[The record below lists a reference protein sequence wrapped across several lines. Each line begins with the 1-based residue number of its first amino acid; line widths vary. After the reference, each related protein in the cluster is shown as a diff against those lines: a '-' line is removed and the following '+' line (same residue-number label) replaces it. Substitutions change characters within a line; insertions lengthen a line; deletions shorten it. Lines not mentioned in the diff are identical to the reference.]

1 MKRNIQYLLFLLL
14 VPLLAACD
22 QATDA
27 SLSFTDVP
35 IRVNTSVEG
44 GGSTYAA
51 GDEAAWVGEELPA
64 KLFFWHEGDFKNET
78 DKLLADNSGNKP
90 TPYFTYLM
98 NDAITSFSFA
108 DSRWLDTGHPYPE
121 NPDNTE
127 AYVYAT
133 GYAPRTL
140 LTEDATLG
148 FRKLTVTETDLQ
160 EVAHCDFLSC
170 DARSKQKGSFEHP
183 FGNTADNEL
192 QFRHLTS
199 KILVYAS
206 RHETITGQVYVRK
219 VKATLTL
226 SDETDKFHVPKELTW
241 SNLNEKNPDG
251 TDKWGYQVT
260 KTSPLTDSLTFQ
272 DNTEDMIMV
281 LQDKRI
287 DSCYVCQ
294 PSDVTTT
301 AVAVDLSV
309 TAEYSYRQDFSL
321 PYDFTWSGTNL
332 PIKALDENGEETAN
346 SIREF
351 KPGYVYEIY
360 LKFYKTGVIVTA
372 REVEWEDGGIHY
384 VPVYPPG
391 NSSDDT
397 PSGT

>member
-44 GGSTYAA
+44 GGSTYAV
-51 GDEAAWVGEELPA
+51 GDEEAWVGEELPA

-78 DKLLADNSGNKP
+78 DKLLADNKGNKP

-98 NDAITSFSFA
+98 NDAITSFSFK

-121 NPDNTE
+121 NT
-127 AYVYAT
+127 AVYAT

-140 LTEDATLG
+140 LTEDETQG

-160 EVAHCDFLSC
+160 KVAHCDFLSC
-170 DARSKQKGSFEHP
+170 DARSKQKGSFENP
-183 FGNTADNEL
+183 FGNTLDNEL

-206 RHETITGQVYVRK
+206 RHESITGQVYVRK
-219 VKATLTL
+219 VEATLTL

-260 KTSPLTDSLTFQ
+260 DTSPLTDGLTFQ
-272 DNTEDMIMV
+272 DNTDDMIMV
-281 LQDKRI
+281 LQNKRI

-294 PSDVTTT
+294 PANVTTT
-301 AVAVDLSV
+301 AVNLEVS
-309 TAEYSYRQDFSL
+309 AEYSYMQDFDL
-321 PYDFTWSGTNL
+321 PYTFSWSGKNL
-332 PIKALDENGEETAN
+332 PIKAIDDSGIETTN
-346 SIREF
+346 NITEF

-372 REVEWEDGGIHY
+372 REVEWKDGGIHY
-384 VPVYPPG
+384 VPVYPP
-391 NSSDDT
+391 NSSSDT
-397 PSGT
+397 TSGT

>member
-44 GGSTYAA
+44 GGSTYAV
-51 GDEAAWVGEELPA
+51 GDEEAWVGEELPA
-64 KLFFWHEGDFKNET
+64 KLFFWHEADFTNKI
-78 DKLLADNSGNKP
+78 DKLLADNDGNKP

-121 NPDNTE
+121 NT
-127 AYVYAT
+127 AVYAT

-140 LTEDATLG
+140 LTEDETQG

-160 EVAHCDFLSC
+160 KVAHCDFLSC
-170 DARSKQKGSFEHP
+170 DARSEQMGSFEKP

-199 KILVYAS
+199 KILVFAS
-206 RHETITGQVYVRK
+206 RHESITGQVYVRK
-219 VKATLTL
+219 VNAILTL
-226 SDETDKFHVPKELTW
+226 NNENGKNDKFHVPSVIEWK
-241 SNLNEKNPDG
+241 SNASGEN
-251 TDKWGYQVT
+251 TDWGYGVT
-260 KTSPLTDSLTFQ
+260 STLPLTDGLTFQ
-272 DNTEDMIMV
+272 DNTDDMIMV
-281 LQDKRI
+281 LQNKRI

-294 PSDVTTT
+294 PPTVTTT
-301 AVAVDLSV
+301 AVDLKV
-309 TAEYSYRQDFSL
+309 TAEYSYLQNFSS
-321 PYDFTWSGTNL
+321 PYEFTWSGTNL
-332 PIKALDENGEETAN
+332 AIREINDEGEETGQ
-346 SIREF
+346 SIAKFR
-351 KPGYVYEIY
+351 PGYVYEIY

-372 REVEWEDGGIHY
+372 KEVEWKDGGIHY
-384 VPVYPPG
+384 VPVYPP
-391 NSSDDT
+391 DDT

>member
-1 MKRNIQYLLFLLL
+1 MKRNVRYLLFLLF

-22 QATDA
+22 QPTDA

-44 GGSTYAA
+44 GGSTYTV
-51 GDEAAWVGEELPA
+51 GDEEAWVGEELPA
-64 KLFFWHEGDFKNET
+64 KLFFWHEGDFNTLKNTSET
-78 DKLLADNSGNKP
+78 NAP

-121 NPDNTE
+121 NPDNKE
-127 AYVYAT
+127 AFVYAT

-140 LTEDATLG
+140 LTEDETLG
-148 FRKLTVTETDLQ
+148 FRKLTVAETDLQ
-160 EVAHCDFLSC
+160 KVAHCDFLSC
-170 DARSKQKGSFEHP
+170 DAKSKQKGSFENP
-183 FGNTADNEL
+183 FGNTLDNEL

-206 RHETITGQVYVRK
+206 RHESITGQVYVRK
-219 VKATLTL
+219 VNAILTL
-226 SDETDKFHVPKELTW
+226 NNENGKNDKFHVPSVIEWEEAASGENT
-241 SNLNEKNPDG
+241 E
-251 TDKWGYQVT
+251 WGYQVT
-260 KTSPLTDSLTFQ
+260 AYQALKDGLTFK
-272 DNTEDMIMV
+272 DNTDDMIMV

-301 AVAVDLSV
+301 AVDLSV
-309 TAEYSYRQDFSL
+309 TAEYSYLQDFSS
-321 PYDFTWSGTNL
+321 PYEFKWSGINL
-332 PIKALDENGEETAN
+332 PIKAIDNDGQATDDATITA
-346 SIREF
+346 F

-391 NSSDDT
+391 NSSDDA

>member
-1 MKRNIQYLLFLLL
+1 MKRNVRDLLFLLF

-22 QATDA
+22 QPTDA

-44 GGSTYAA
+44 GGSTYAV
-51 GDEAAWVGEELPA
+51 GDEEAWVGEELPA
-64 KLFFWHEGDFKNET
+64 KLFFWHEGDFNTLKNTSET
-78 DKLLADNSGNKP
+78 NAP

-108 DSRWLDTGHPYPE
+108 DSRWLDTGHPYPK
-121 NPDNTE
+121 NTDNTE
-127 AYVYAT
+127 APVVYAT

-148 FRKLTVTETDLQ
+148 FKKLTVTGGVDLQ
-160 EVAHCDFLSC
+160 KVAHCDFLSC
-170 DARSKQKGSFEHP
+170 DARSEQKGSFEHP
-183 FGNTADNEL
+183 FGNTANNEL

-206 RHETITGQVYVRK
+206 RHETITGQVYVRR

-226 SDETDKFHVPKELTW
+226 NNTNNKFHVPSVIEWKAPVSGVNTE
-241 SNLNEKNPDG
+241 
-251 TDKWGYQVT
+251 WGYQVT
-260 KTSPLTDSLTFQ
+260 EYKKLENGLTFQ
-272 DNTEDMIMV
+272 DNTDDMIMV

-287 DSCYVCQ
+287 DSCYVSQ
-294 PSDVTTT
+294 PADVTTT
-301 AVAVDLSV
+301 AVDLSV
-309 TAEYSYRQDFSL
+309 TAEYSYLQDFSS
-321 PYDFTWSGTNL
+321 PYEFKWSGTNL
-332 PIKALDENGEETAN
+332 PIKAIDNDGQATNDAT
-346 SIREF
+346 IKAF

-391 NSSDDT
+391 NSSDDA

>member
-1 MKRNIQYLLFLLL
+1 MKRNVRYLLFLLF

-22 QATDA
+22 QPTDA

-44 GGSTYAA
+44 GGSTYTV
-51 GDEAAWVGEELPA
+51 GDEEAWVGEELPA
-64 KLFFWHEGDFKNET
+64 KLFFWHEGDFNTLKNTSET
-78 DKLLADNSGNKP
+78 NAP

-121 NPDNTE
+121 NPDKTE

-140 LTEDATLG
+140 LKEDATSG
-148 FRKLTVTETDLQ
+148 FRTLTVTETDLQ
-160 EVAHCDFLSC
+160 KVAHCDFLSC
-170 DARSKQKGSFEHP
+170 DARSEQTGSFEHP
-183 FGNTADNEL
+183 FGNTKGNEL

-219 VKATLTL
+219 VQATLTL

-241 SNLNEKNPDG
+241 SNLNEKNPDE

-260 KTSPLTDSLTFQ
+260 EYQELEKGLNFQ
-272 DNTEDMIMV
+272 DNTDDMIMV
-281 LQDKRI
+281 LQNKRI

-294 PSDVTTT
+294 PAGVKTT
-301 AVAVDLSV
+301 AVDLSV
-309 TAEYSYRQDFSL
+309 TAKYSYLQDFSL

-332 PIKALDENGEETAN
+332 PIKAIDENGKETTN
-346 SIREF
+346 PITEF

-360 LKFYKTGVIVTA
+360 LMFYKTGVIVTA
-372 REVEWEDGGIHY
+372 REVEWKDGGIHY

-391 NSSDDT
+391 NSSDDA

>member
-44 GGSTYAA
+44 GGSTYAV
-51 GDEAAWVGEELPA
+51 GDEEAWVGEELPA
-64 KLFFWHEGDFKNET
+64 KLLFWHAADFKTLNNKSET
-78 DKLLADNSGNKP
+78 NTP

-98 NDAITSFSFA
+98 NDAITSFSFV

-121 NPDNTE
+121 NT
-127 AYVYAT
+127 AVYAT

-148 FRKLTVTETDLQ
+148 FRELTVTETELQ
-160 EVAHCDFLSC
+160 KVAHCDFLSC
-170 DARSKQKGSFEHP
+170 DARSQQCGSFENP
-183 FGNTADNEL
+183 FGNTANNEL

-226 SDETDKFHVPKELTW
+226 NNTNAKNDKFHVPSVIEWTDAA
-241 SNLNEKNPDG
+241 SG
-251 TDKWGYQVT
+251 TNTEWGYQVT
-260 KTSPLTDSLTFQ
+260 DTSPLTDGLTFQ
-272 DNTEDMIMV
+272 DNTDDMIMV

-294 PSDVTTT
+294 PSDVKTT
-301 AVAVDLSV
+301 AVDLSV
-309 TAEYSYRQDFSL
+309 TAEYSYRQDFSS
-321 PYDFTWSGTNL
+321 PYEFTWSGTNL
-332 PIKALDENGEETAN
+332 PIKAINDSGQATDEYITA
-346 SIREF
+346 F

-372 REVEWEDGGIHY
+372 KEVEWEDGGIHY

-391 NSSDDT
+391 T
-397 PSGT
+397 

>member
-1 MKRNIQYLLFLLL
+1 MKQNVRYLLFLLF

-22 QATDA
+22 QPTDA

-44 GGSTYAA
+44 GGSTYAV
-51 GDEAAWVGEELPA
+51 GDEEAWVGEELPA
-64 KLFFWHEGDFKNET
+64 KLFFWHAADFNTLKNTSET
-78 DKLLADNSGNKP
+78 NTP

-121 NPDNTE
+121 NPDKTE

-140 LTEDATLG
+140 LKEDATSG
-148 FRKLTVTETDLQ
+148 FRKLTVTETNLQ
-160 EVAHCDFLSC
+160 KVTHCDFLSC
-170 DARSKQKGSFEHP
+170 DARSEQCGSFEHP

-226 SDETDKFHVPKELTW
+226 NNTNAKNDKFHVPSVIEWKEPVSGVNT
-241 SNLNEKNPDG
+241 E
-251 TDKWGYQVT
+251 WGYQVT
-260 KTSPLTDSLTFQ
+260 DTSPLTDGLTFQ
-272 DNTEDMIMV
+272 DNTDDMIMV

-294 PSDVTTT
+294 PTTVTTT
-301 AVAVDLSV
+301 AVDLSV
-309 TAEYSYRQDFSL
+309 TAEYSYRQDFSS
-321 PYDFTWSGTNL
+321 PYEFTWSGTNL
-332 PIKALDENGEETAN
+332 PIKALDENGKETAN
-346 SIREF
+346 SITEF

-372 REVEWEDGGIHY
+372 KEVEWEDGGIHY

-391 NSSDDT
+391 T
-397 PSGT
+397 

>member
-44 GGSTYAA
+44 GGSTYAV
-51 GDEAAWVGEELPA
+51 GDEEAWVGEELPA
-64 KLFFWHEGDFKNET
+64 KLFFWHEGDFTTLTNTSET
-78 DKLLADNSGNKP
+78 NTP

-98 NDAITSFSFA
+98 NDAITSFSFK

-121 NPDNTE
+121 NPDKTE

-140 LTEDATLG
+140 LTEDEILG
-148 FRKLTVTETDLQ
+148 FRKLTVTGETELQ
-160 EVAHCDFLSC
+160 KVAHCDFLSC

-183 FGNTADNEL
+183 FGNTANNEL

-206 RHETITGQVYVRK
+206 RHESITGQVYVRK
-219 VKATLTL
+219 VNAILTL
-226 SDETDKFHVPKELTW
+226 NNDKFHVPSVIEWKAPASGENT
-241 SNLNEKNPDG
+241 E
-251 TDKWGYQVT
+251 WGYQVT
-260 KTSPLTDSLTFQ
+260 AYQELENGLTFQ
-272 DNTEDMIMV
+272 DNTDDMIMV

-294 PSDVTTT
+294 PSDATT
-301 AVAVDLSV
+301 AVDLSV
-309 TAEYSYRQDFSL
+309 TAEYSYRQDFSS
-321 PYDFTWSGTNL
+321 PYEFTWSGTNL
-332 PIKALDENGEETAN
+332 PIKAINDSGQATDDNITA
-346 SIREF
+346 F

-372 REVEWEDGGIHY
+372 KEVEWKDGGIHY

-391 NSSDDT
+391 T
-397 PSGT
+397 

>member
-1 MKRNIQYLLFLLL
+1 MKKSIRYLFLLFI
-14 VPLLAACD
+14 PLLTACD
-22 QATDA
+22 KATEA
-27 SLSFTDVP
+27 SISYTDVP

-44 GGSTYAA
+44 AGSTYAD
-51 GDEAAWVGEELPA
+51 GDGDAWRGEELPA
-64 KLFFWHEGDFKNET
+64 KLFFWHAADFKTLTNTSET
-78 DKLLADNSGNKP
+78 NTP

-98 NDAITSFSFA
+98 NDAITSFSFK

-121 NPDNTE
+121 NT
-127 AYVYAT
+127 AVYAT

-140 LTEDATLG
+140 LTEDETQG

-160 EVAHCDFLSC
+160 KVAHCDFLSC
-170 DARSKQKGSFEHP
+170 DARSEQMGSFEKP

-206 RHETITGQVYVRK
+206 RHESITGQVYVRK
-219 VKATLTL
+219 VNAILTL
-226 SDETDKFHVPKELTW
+226 NNENGKNDKFHVPSVIEWKAPVSEVNT
-241 SNLNEKNPDG
+241 E
-251 TDKWGYQVT
+251 WGYQVT
-260 KTSPLTDSLTFQ
+260 KTSPLTDGLTFQ
-272 DNTEDMIMV
+272 DNTDDMIMV

-294 PSDVTTT
+294 PTTVST
-301 AVAVDLSV
+301 TAVDLSV
-309 TAEYSYRQDFSL
+309 TAEYSYLQDFSS
-321 PYDFTWSGTNL
+321 PYEFTWSGTNL
-332 PIKALDENGEETAN
+332 PIKAINDSGQATDEYIKA
-346 SIREF
+346 F

-372 REVEWEDGGIHY
+372 KEVEWEDGGIHY
-384 VPVYPPG
+384 VPVYPP
-391 NSSDDT
+391 DDT

>member
-1 MKRNIQYLLFLLL
+1 MKRNVRYLLFLLF

-35 IRVNTSVEG
+35 IRVNTSVDG

-51 GDEAAWVGEELPA
+51 GDEEAWVGEELPA
-64 KLFFWHEGDFKNET
+64 KLFFWHAADFNTLNNKSET
-78 DKLLADNSGNKP
+78 NTP

-121 NPDNTE
+121 NPDKTE

-140 LTEDATLG
+140 LKEDETSG

-160 EVAHCDFLSC
+160 KVAHCDFLSC
-170 DARSKQKGSFEHP
+170 DARSQQRGSFEHP

-219 VKATLTL
+219 VQATLTL
-226 SDETDKFHVPKELTW
+226 SDETDKFHVPSEIEWKEPVSGVNT
-241 SNLNEKNPDG
+241 E
-251 TDKWGYQVT
+251 WGYQVT
-260 KTSPLTDSLTFQ
+260 GTSPLTDGLTFQ
-272 DNTEDMIMV
+272 DNTDDMIMV
-281 LQDKRI
+281 LQNKRI

-294 PSDVTTT
+294 PAGVKTT
-301 AVAVDLSV
+301 AVDLSV
-309 TAEYSYRQDFSL
+309 TAEYSYLQDFSL

-332 PIKALDENGEETAN
+332 PIKAINDSGQATDEYITA
-346 SIREF
+346 F

-360 LKFYKTGVIVTA
+360 LMFYKTGVIVTA
-372 REVEWEDGGIHY
+372 KEVEWKDGGIHY

-391 NSSDDT
+391 T
-397 PSGT
+397 

>member
-44 GGSTYAA
+44 GGSTYAV
-51 GDEAAWVGEELPA
+51 GDEEAWVGEELPA

-78 DKLLADNSGNKP
+78 DKLLADNKGNKP

-98 NDAITSFSFA
+98 NDAITSFSFK

-121 NPDNTE
+121 NT
-127 AYVYAT
+127 AVYAT

-140 LTEDATLG
+140 LTEDETQG

-160 EVAHCDFLSC
+160 KVAHCDFLSC
-170 DARSKQKGSFEHP
+170 DARSKQKGSFENP
-183 FGNTADNEL
+183 FGNTLDNEL

-206 RHETITGQVYVRK
+206 RHGSITGQVYVRK
-219 VKATLTL
+219 VEATLTL

-260 KTSPLTDSLTFQ
+260 DTSPLTDGLTFQ
-272 DNTEDMIMV
+272 DNTDDMIMV
-281 LQDKRI
+281 LQNKRI

-294 PSDVTTT
+294 PANVTTT
-301 AVAVDLSV
+301 AVNLEVS
-309 TAEYSYRQDFSL
+309 AEYSYMQDFDL
-321 PYDFTWSGTNL
+321 PYTFSWSGKNL
-332 PIKALDENGEETAN
+332 PIKAIDDSGIETTN
-346 SIREF
+346 NITEF

-372 REVEWEDGGIHY
+372 REVEWKDGGIHY
-384 VPVYPPG
+384 VPVYPP
-391 NSSDDT
+391 NSSSDT
-397 PSGT
+397 TSGT

>member
-44 GGSTYAA
+44 GGSTYAV
-51 GDEAAWVGEELPA
+51 GDEEAWVGEELPA
-64 KLFFWHEGDFKNET
+64 KLFFWHAADFNTLTNTSET
-78 DKLLADNSGNKP
+78 NTP

-98 NDAITSFSFA
+98 NDAITSFSFK

-121 NPDNTE
+121 NPDKTE

-140 LTEDATLG
+140 LTEDETLG

-160 EVAHCDFLSC
+160 KVAHCDFLSC

-183 FGNTADNEL
+183 FGNTKDNEL

-206 RHETITGQVYVRK
+206 RHESITGQVYVRK

-226 SDETDKFHVPKELTW
+226 NNANAKNDKFHVPSVIEWTDAA
-241 SNLNEKNPDG
+241 SG
-251 TDKWGYQVT
+251 TNTEWGYQVT
-260 KTSPLTDSLTFQ
+260 DTSPLTDGLTFQ
-272 DNTEDMIMV
+272 DNTDDMIMV

-294 PSDVTTT
+294 PSDATT
-301 AVAVDLSV
+301 AVDLSV
-309 TAEYSYRQDFSL
+309 TAEYSYRQDFSS
-321 PYDFTWSGTNL
+321 PYEFTWNGTNL
-332 PIKALDENGEETAN
+332 PIKAINDSGQATDEYITA
-346 SIREF
+346 F

-372 REVEWEDGGIHY
+372 KEVEWEDGGIHY

-391 NSSDDT
+391 T
-397 PSGT
+397 

>member
-44 GGSTYAA
+44 GGSTYAV
-51 GDEAAWVGEELPA
+51 GDEEAWVGEELPA

-78 DKLLADNSGNKP
+78 DKLLADNKGNKP

-121 NPDNTE
+121 NPDKTE

-140 LTEDATLG
+140 LKEDATSG
-148 FRKLTVTETDLQ
+148 FRTLTVTETDLQ
-160 EVAHCDFLSC
+160 KVAHCDFLSC
-170 DARSKQKGSFEHP
+170 DARSEQKGSFEHP
-183 FGNTADNEL
+183 FGNTEDNEL

-206 RHETITGQVYVRK
+206 RHESITGQVYVRK
-219 VKATLTL
+219 VKAALTL
-226 SDETDKFHVPKELTW
+226 NNNNDKFHVPNVIEWK
-241 SNLNEKNPDG
+241 SNASGEN
-251 TDKWGYQVT
+251 TDWGYGVT
-260 KTSPLTDSLTFQ
+260 STLPLTDGLTFQ
-272 DNTEDMIMV
+272 DNTDDMIMV

-294 PSDVTTT
+294 PATVKTT
-301 AVAVDLSV
+301 AVDLSV
-309 TAEYSYRQDFSL
+309 SAEYSYLQDFSS
-321 PYDFTWSGTNL
+321 PYEFTWSGTNL

-346 SIREF
+346 SITEF

-372 REVEWEDGGIHY
+372 KEVEWKDGGIHY

>member
-35 IRVNTSVEG
+35 IRVNTSVDG
-44 GGSTYAA
+44 GGSTYAV
-51 GDEAAWVGEELPA
+51 GDEEAWVGEELPA
-64 KLFFWHEGDFKNET
+64 KLFFWHDDDFNTLNSQQTT
-78 DKLLADNSGNKP
+78 DKP

-121 NPDNTE
+121 NT
-127 AYVYAT
+127 AVYAT

-148 FRKLTVTETDLQ
+148 FRKLTVTETVLRK
-160 EVAHCDFLSC
+160 VAHCDFLSC
-170 DARSKQKGSFEHP
+170 DARSEQCGSFEHP

-219 VKATLTL
+219 VQATLTL
-226 SDETDKFHVPKELTW
+226 SDEKDKDAKFYVPKELTW
-241 SNLNEKNPDG
+241 GNLQEKNSDG
-251 TDKWGYQVT
+251 TEKWGYQVT
-260 KTSPLTDSLTFQ
+260 AYQKLADGLNFQ
-272 DNTEDMIMV
+272 DNTDDMIMV

-294 PSDVTTT
+294 PATVTTT
-301 AVAVDLSV
+301 TVDLSV
-309 TAEYSYRQDFSL
+309 TAQYSYLQDFSS
-321 PYDFTWSGTNL
+321 PYEFTWSGTNL
-332 PIKALDENGEETAN
+332 PIKAIDENGNETT
-346 SIREF
+346 IPITEF

-372 REVEWEDGGIHY
+372 KEVEWKDGGIHY

-391 NSSDDT
+391 T
-397 PSGT
+397 

>member
-140 LTEDATLG
+140 LTEDETLG

-160 EVAHCDFLSC
+160 KVAHCDFLSC
-170 DARSKQKGSFEHP
+170 DARSEQKGSFENP

-206 RHETITGQVYVRK
+206 RHESITGQVYVRK
-219 VKATLTL
+219 VQATLKL
-226 SDETDKFHVPKELTW
+226 NHENEKFHVPKELTW

-260 KTSPLTDSLTFQ
+260 EYQELEKGLNFQ
-272 DNTEDMIMV
+272 DNTDDMIMV
-281 LQDKRI
+281 LQHKRI

-294 PSDVTTT
+294 PSGVNTT
-301 AVAVDLSV
+301 AVDLEV
-309 TAEYSYRQDFSL
+309 TAEYSYMQDFSS
-321 PYDFTWSGTNL
+321 PYTFSWSGKNL
-332 PIKALDENGEETAN
+332 PIKAIDDSGKETTN
-346 SIREF
+346 NITEF

-372 REVEWEDGGIHY
+372 REVEWNDGGIHY
-384 VPVYPPG
+384 VPVYPPRA
-391 NSSDDT
+391 SSDAS
-397 PSGT
+397 SGA

>member
-1 MKRNIQYLLFLLL
+1 MKRNVRYLLFLLF

-22 QATDA
+22 QPTDA

-44 GGSTYAA
+44 GGSTYTV
-51 GDEAAWVGEELPA
+51 GDEEAWVGEELPA
-64 KLFFWHEGDFKNET
+64 KLFFWHEGDFNTLKNTSET
-78 DKLLADNSGNKP
+78 NAP

-160 EVAHCDFLSC
+160 KVAHCDFLSC
-170 DARSKQKGSFEHP
+170 DARSEQTGSFEKP

-206 RHETITGQVYVRK
+206 RHESITGQVYVRK
-219 VKATLTL
+219 VEATLTL
-226 SDETDKFHVPKELTW
+226 NNENNENDKFHVPKELTW
-241 SNLNEKNPDG
+241 SNLNEKNPDE

-260 KTSPLTDSLTFQ
+260 DTSPLTDGLTFQ
-272 DNTEDMIMV
+272 DNTDDMIMV

-294 PSDVTTT
+294 PSDATT
-301 AVAVDLSV
+301 AVDLSV
-309 TAEYSYRQDFSL
+309 TAEYSYMQDFDL
-321 PYDFTWSGTNL
+321 PYTFSWSDKNL
-332 PIKALDENGEETAN
+332 PIKAIDDSGKETTN
-346 SIREF
+346 NITEF

-372 REVEWEDGGIHY
+372 REVEWKDGGIHY
-384 VPVYPPG
+384 VPVYPP
-391 NSSDDT
+391 NSSSDT
-397 PSGT
+397 TSGT

>member
-44 GGSTYAA
+44 GGSTYAV
-51 GDEAAWVGEELPA
+51 GDEEAWVGEELPA
-64 KLFFWHEGDFKNET
+64 KLFFWHEADFTNKI
-78 DKLLADNSGNKP
+78 DKLLADNYGNKP

-121 NPDNTE
+121 NT
-127 AYVYAT
+127 AVYAT

-140 LTEDATLG
+140 LTEDETQG

-160 EVAHCDFLSC
+160 KVAHCDFLSC
-170 DARSKQKGSFEHP
+170 DARSEQKGSFENP
-183 FGNTADNEL
+183 FGNTRDNEL

-206 RHETITGQVYVRK
+206 RHESITGQVYVGK
-219 VKATLTL
+219 VEATLTL
-226 SDETDKFHVPKELTW
+226 SDETDKFHVPIELTW

-260 KTSPLTDSLTFQ
+260 DTSPLTDGLTFQ
-272 DNTEDMIMV
+272 DNTDDMIMV
-281 LQDKRI
+281 LQNKRI

-294 PSDVTTT
+294 PADVTTT
-301 AVAVDLSV
+301 AVDLSV

-332 PIKALDENGEETAN
+332 PIKALNENGKETAN
-346 SIREF
+346 PITEF

-372 REVEWEDGGIHY
+372 KEVEWEDGGIHY

>member
-1 MKRNIQYLLFLLL
+1 MKRNVRYLLFLLF

-22 QATDA
+22 QPTDA

-35 IRVNTSVEG
+35 IRVNTSVDG

-51 GDEAAWVGEELPA
+51 GDEEAWVGEELPA
-64 KLFFWHEGDFKNET
+64 KLFFWHAADFINTLNNKSET
-78 DKLLADNSGNKP
+78 NTP

-121 NPDNTE
+121 NPDKTE

-140 LTEDATLG
+140 LKEDETSG

-160 EVAHCDFLSC
+160 KVAHCDFLSC
-170 DARSKQKGSFEHP
+170 DARSQQRGSFEHP

-219 VKATLTL
+219 VQATLTL
-226 SDETDKFHVPKELTW
+226 SDETDKFHVPSEIEWKEPVSGVNT
-241 SNLNEKNPDG
+241 E
-251 TDKWGYQVT
+251 WGYQVT
-260 KTSPLTDSLTFQ
+260 GTSPLTDGLTFQ
-272 DNTEDMIMV
+272 DNTDDMIMV
-281 LQDKRI
+281 LQNKRI

-294 PSDVTTT
+294 PATVTTT
-301 AVAVDLSV
+301 AVDLSV
-309 TAEYSYRQDFSL
+309 TAEYSYLQDFSL

-332 PIKALDENGEETAN
+332 PIKAINDSGQATDEYITA
-346 SIREF
+346 F

-360 LKFYKTGVIVTA
+360 LMFYKTGVIVTA
-372 REVEWEDGGIHY
+372 KEVEWKDGGIHY

-391 NSSDDT
+391 T
-397 PSGT
+397 

>member
-1 MKRNIQYLLFLLL
+1 MKRNVRYLLFLLF

-22 QATDA
+22 QPTDA

-44 GGSTYAA
+44 GGSTYTV
-51 GDEAAWVGEELPA
+51 GDEEAWVGEELPA
-64 KLFFWHEGDFKNET
+64 KLFFWHAADFNNGT
-78 DKLLADNSGNKP
+78 DKLLADNDENNP

-108 DSRWLDTGHPYPE
+108 DSRWLDTGHPYPK
-121 NPDNTE
+121 NTDNTE
-127 AYVYAT
+127 ASVYAT

-160 EVAHCDFLSC
+160 KVAHCDFLSC
-170 DARSKQKGSFEHP
+170 DARSEQKGSFEHP
-183 FGNTADNEL
+183 FGNTANNEL

-219 VKATLTL
+219 VQATLKL
-226 SDETDKFHVPKELTW
+226 NNENDKFHVPKELTW
-241 SNLNEKNPDG
+241 SNLNEKNPDE

-260 KTSPLTDSLTFQ
+260 EYQELEKGLNFQ
-272 DNTEDMIMV
+272 DNTDDMIMV
-281 LQDKRI
+281 LQNKRI

-294 PSDVTTT
+294 PATVTTT
-301 AVAVDLSV
+301 AVDLSV
-309 TAEYSYRQDFSL
+309 TAEYSYLQDFSL

-332 PIKALDENGEETAN
+332 PIKAIDNDGQATDDATITA
-346 SIREF
+346 F

-391 NSSDDT
+391 NSSDDA

>member
-44 GGSTYAA
+44 GGSTYAV
-51 GDEAAWVGEELPA
+51 GDEKAWVGEELPA
-64 KLFFWHEGDFKNET
+64 KLFFWHAKDFDALKSTSTNT
-78 DKLLADNSGNKP
+78 P

-98 NDAITSFSFA
+98 NDAITSFSFK

-121 NPDNTE
+121 NPDKTE

-140 LTEDATLG
+140 LTEDETLG

-160 EVAHCDFLSC
+160 KVAHCDFLSC
-170 DARSKQKGSFEHP
+170 DARSEQKGSFEHP
-183 FGNTADNEL
+183 FGNTEDNEL

-206 RHETITGQVYVRK
+206 RHESITGQVYVRK
-219 VKATLTL
+219 VKVTVTLNNGN
-226 SDETDKFHVPKELTW
+226 FHVPLVIKW
-241 SNLNEKNPDG
+241 EKAASGVN
-251 TDKWGYQVT
+251 TEWGYQVT
-260 KTSPLTDSLTFQ
+260 AYQALKDGLTFK
-272 DNTEDMIMV
+272 DNTDDMIMV

-294 PSDVTTT
+294 PATVKTT
-301 AVAVDLSV
+301 AVDLSV
-309 TAEYSYRQDFSL
+309 TAEYSYLQDFRS
-321 PYDFTWSGTNL
+321 PYAYEFTWSGTNL
-332 PIKALDENGEETAN
+332 PIKAIDDSGQATDKNITA
-346 SIREF
+346 F

-372 REVEWEDGGIHY
+372 KEVEWKDGGIHY

>member
-1 MKRNIQYLLFLLL
+1 MKRNIRYLLFLLF

-44 GGSTYAA
+44 GGSTYAV
-51 GDEAAWVGEELPA
+51 GDEEAWVGEELPA

-121 NPDNTE
+121 NPNNTE

-140 LTEDATLG
+140 LTEDAKLG

-160 EVAHCDFLSC
+160 KVAHCDFLSC
-170 DARSKQKGSFEHP
+170 DARSEQKGSFEHP

-206 RHETITGQVYVRK
+206 RHESITGQVYVRK
-219 VKATLTL
+219 VEATVTL
-226 SDETDKFHVPKELTW
+226 NNENEKFHVPKKLTW
-241 SNLNEKNPDG
+241 SILNEKNPDG

-260 KTSPLTDSLTFQ
+260 EYQKLENGLTFK
-272 DNTEDMIMV
+272 DNTDDMIMV

-294 PSDVTTT
+294 PANVTTT
-301 AVAVDLSV
+301 VNLEVS
-309 TAEYSYRQDFSL
+309 AEYSYLQDFSS
-321 PYDFTWSGTNL
+321 PYAYEFTWSGTNL
-332 PIKALDENGEETAN
+332 PIKAIDDSGQATDDNITA
-346 SIREF
+346 F

-372 REVEWEDGGIHY
+372 KEVEWKDGGIHY

>member
-44 GGSTYAA
+44 GGSTYAV
-51 GDEAAWVGEELPA
+51 GDEEAWVGEELPA
-64 KLFFWHEGDFKNET
+64 KLFFWYEGDFKNDT
-78 DKLLADNSGNKP
+78 DKLLADNDGNKP

-121 NPDNTE
+121 NT
-127 AYVYAT
+127 AVYAT

-140 LTEDATLG
+140 LKEDATSG

-160 EVAHCDFLSC
+160 KVAYCDFLSC
-170 DARSKQKGSFEHP
+170 DARSQQRGSFEHP

-206 RHETITGQVYVRK
+206 RHESITGQVYVRK
-219 VKATLTL
+219 VQATLTL

-251 TDKWGYQVT
+251 TDKWGYKVT
-260 KTSPLTDSLTFQ
+260 EYQKLEKGLNFQ
-272 DNTEDMIMV
+272 DNTDDMIMV

-294 PSDVTTT
+294 PTKVTTT
-301 AVAVDLSV
+301 AVDLSV
-309 TAEYSYRQDFSL
+309 TAKYSYLQDFSL

-332 PIKALDENGEETAN
+332 PIKALDENGEETTN
-346 SIREF
+346 PITEF

-360 LKFYKTGVIVTA
+360 LMFYKTGVIVTA
-372 REVEWEDGGIHY
+372 REVEWKDGGIHY

>member
-44 GGSTYAA
+44 AGSTYAD
-51 GDEAAWVGEELPA
+51 GDGDAWRGEELPA
-64 KLFFWHEGDFKNET
+64 KLFFWHEADFSMLKTQQTTN
-78 DKLLADNSGNKP
+78 AP

-98 NDAITSFSFA
+98 NDAVTSFCFK

-121 NPDNTE
+121 NPDNKE
-127 AYVYAT
+127 AFVYAT

-140 LTEDATLG
+140 LTEDETLG
-148 FRKLTVTETDLQ
+148 FRKLTVAETDLQ
-160 EVAHCDFLSC
+160 KVAHCDFLSC
-170 DARSKQKGSFEHP
+170 DARSEQKGSFENP
-183 FGNTADNEL
+183 FGNTRDNEL

-206 RHETITGQVYVRK
+206 RHESITGQVYVRK
-219 VKATLTL
+219 VEATLTL

-260 KTSPLTDSLTFQ
+260 GTSPLTDGLNFQ

-294 PSDVTTT
+294 PAGVKTT
-301 AVAVDLSV
+301 AVDLSV
-309 TAEYSYRQDFSL
+309 TAEYSYRQDFSSR
-321 PYDFTWSGTNL
+321 YDFTWSGTNL
-332 PIKALDENGEETAN
+332 PIKEIDVSGKETAKP
-346 SIREF
+346 ITEF

>member
-35 IRVNTSVEG
+35 IRVNTSVDG

-51 GDEAAWVGEELPA
+51 GDEEAWVGEELPA
-64 KLFFWHEGDFKNET
+64 KLFFWHAADFKTLKNTSET
-78 DKLLADNSGNKP
+78 NAP

-121 NPDNTE
+121 NPDKTE

-140 LTEDATLG
+140 LKEDETSG

-160 EVAHCDFLSC
+160 KVAHCDFLSC
-170 DARSKQKGSFEHP
+170 DARSQQRGSFEHP

-219 VKATLTL
+219 VQATLKL
-226 SDETDKFHVPKELTW
+226 NNENDKFHVPKELTW

-260 KTSPLTDSLTFQ
+260 EYQELEKGLNFQ
-272 DNTEDMIMV
+272 DNTDDMIMV
-281 LQDKRI
+281 LQNKRI

-294 PSDVTTT
+294 PATVTTT
-301 AVAVDLSV
+301 AVDLSV
-309 TAEYSYRQDFSL
+309 TAEYSYLQDFSL

-360 LKFYKTGVIVTA
+360 LMFYKTGVIVTA
-372 REVEWEDGGIHY
+372 REVEWKDGGIHY

-391 NSSDDT
+391 T
-397 PSGT
+397 

>member
-44 GGSTYAA
+44 GGSTYAV
-51 GDEAAWVGEELPA
+51 GDEEAWVGEELPA
-64 KLFFWHEGDFKNET
+64 KLFFWHAADFNTLTNTSET
-78 DKLLADNSGNKP
+78 NTP

-98 NDAITSFSFA
+98 NDAITSFSFK

-121 NPDNTE
+121 NPDKTE

-140 LTEDATLG
+140 LTEDETLG
-148 FRKLTVTETDLQ
+148 FRKLTVTGETELQ
-160 EVAHCDFLSC
+160 KVAHCDFLSC
-170 DARSKQKGSFEHP
+170 DARSKQKGSFENP

-199 KILVYAS
+199 KILVFAS
-206 RHETITGQVYVRK
+206 RHESITGQVYVRK
-219 VKATLTL
+219 VNAILTL
-226 SDETDKFHVPKELTW
+226 NNENGKNDKFHVPSVIEWKAPVSEVNT
-241 SNLNEKNPDG
+241 E
-251 TDKWGYQVT
+251 WGYQVT
-260 KTSPLTDSLTFQ
+260 EYQELENGLTFK
-272 DNTEDMIMV
+272 DNTDDMIMV

-294 PSDVTTT
+294 PSDVKTT
-301 AVAVDLSV
+301 AVDLSV
-309 TAEYSYRQDFSL
+309 TAEYSYRQDFSS
-321 PYDFTWSGTNL
+321 PYEFTWSGTNL
-332 PIKALDENGEETAN
+332 PIKALDDSGQATDDNIKA
-346 SIREF
+346 F

-372 REVEWEDGGIHY
+372 REVEWNDGGIHY

-391 NSSDDT
+391 ASSDAS
-397 PSGT
+397 SGA

>member
-51 GDEAAWVGEELPA
+51 GDEEAWVGEELPA
-64 KLFFWHEGDFKNET
+64 KLFFWHEGDFKTLKNTSET
-78 DKLLADNSGNKP
+78 NTP

-108 DSRWLDTGHPYPE
+108 DSRWLDTGHPYPK
-121 NPDNTE
+121 NTDNTE
-127 AYVYAT
+127 ASVYAT

-140 LTEDATLG
+140 LKEDETSG

-160 EVAHCDFLSC
+160 KVAHCDFLSC
-170 DARSKQKGSFEHP
+170 DARSEQKGSFEHP
-183 FGNTADNEL
+183 FGNTANNEL

-206 RHETITGQVYVRK
+206 RHETITGQVYVRR

-226 SDETDKFHVPKELTW
+226 NNTNNKFHVPKELTW
-241 SNLNEKNPDG
+241 SNLNEKNPDE

-260 KTSPLTDSLTFQ
+260 EYQELEKGLNFQ
-272 DNTEDMIMV
+272 DNTDDMIMV
-281 LQDKRI
+281 LQNKRI

-294 PSDVTTT
+294 PATVTTT
-301 AVAVDLSV
+301 AVDLSV
-309 TAEYSYRQDFSL
+309 TAEYSYLQDFSL

-332 PIKALDENGEETAN
+332 PIKAIDENGKETTN
-346 SIREF
+346 PITEF

-360 LKFYKTGVIVTA
+360 LMFYKTGVIVTA
-372 REVEWEDGGIHY
+372 REVEWKDGGIHY

-391 NSSDDT
+391 T
-397 PSGT
+397 

>member
-1 MKRNIQYLLFLLL
+1 MKRNVRYLLFLLF

-22 QATDA
+22 QPTDA

-44 GGSTYAA
+44 GGSTYAV
-51 GDEAAWVGEELPA
+51 GDEEAWVGEELPA

-78 DKLLADNSGNKP
+78 DKLLADNDGNKP

-121 NPDNTE
+121 NT
-127 AYVYAT
+127 AVYAT

-140 LTEDATLG
+140 LKEDETSG

-160 EVAHCDFLSC
+160 KVAHCDFLSC
-170 DARSKQKGSFEHP
+170 DARSEQTGSFEKP

-226 SDETDKFHVPKELTW
+226 YNTNAKNDKFHVPSVIEWTDAA
-241 SNLNEKNPDG
+241 SG
-251 TDKWGYQVT
+251 TNTEWGYQVT
-260 KTSPLTDSLTFQ
+260 DTSPLTDGLTFQ
-272 DNTEDMIMV
+272 DNTDDMIMV

-294 PSDVTTT
+294 PSDVKTT
-301 AVAVDLSV
+301 AVDLSV
-309 TAEYSYRQDFSL
+309 TAEYSYRQDFSS
-321 PYDFTWSGTNL
+321 PYEFTWSGTNL
-332 PIKALDENGEETAN
+332 PIKAINDSEQATDEYITA
-346 SIREF
+346 F

-391 NSSDDT
+391 T
-397 PSGT
+397 

>member
-1 MKRNIQYLLFLLL
+1 MKRNVRYLLFLLF

-22 QATDA
+22 QPTDA

-35 IRVNTSVEG
+35 IRVNTSVDG

-51 GDEAAWVGEELPA
+51 GDEEAWVGEELPA
-64 KLFFWHEGDFKNET
+64 KLFFWHEGDFNTLKNTSET
-78 DKLLADNSGNKP
+78 NAP

-108 DSRWLDTGHPYPE
+108 DSRWLDTGHPYPK
-121 NPDNTE
+121 NTDNTE
-127 AYVYAT
+127 APVVYAT

-148 FRKLTVTETDLQ
+148 FKKLTVTGGVDLQ
-160 EVAHCDFLSC
+160 KVAHCDFLSC
-170 DARSKQKGSFEHP
+170 DARREQKGSFEHP
-183 FGNTADNEL
+183 FGNTANNEL

-206 RHETITGQVYVRK
+206 RHETITGQVYVRR

-226 SDETDKFHVPKELTW
+226 NNTNNKFHVPSVIEWKAPVSGVNTE
-241 SNLNEKNPDG
+241 
-251 TDKWGYQVT
+251 WGYQVT
-260 KTSPLTDSLTFQ
+260 EYKKLENGLTFQ
-272 DNTEDMIMV
+272 DNTDDMIMV

-294 PSDVTTT
+294 PADVTTT
-301 AVAVDLSV
+301 AVDLSV
-309 TAEYSYRQDFSL
+309 TAEYSYLQNFSS
-321 PYDFTWSGTNL
+321 PYEFKWSGTNL
-332 PIKALDENGEETAN
+332 PIKAIDNDGQATDDATITA
-346 SIREF
+346 F

-391 NSSDDT
+391 NSSDDA

>member
-1 MKRNIQYLLFLLL
+1 MKRNVRYLLFLLF

-22 QATDA
+22 QPTDA

-44 GGSTYAA
+44 GGSTYAV
-51 GDEAAWVGEELPA
+51 GDEEAWVGEELPA
-64 KLFFWHEGDFKNET
+64 KLFFWYKGDFTTLNKLSET
-78 DKLLADNSGNKP
+78 NTP

-121 NPDNTE
+121 NT
-127 AYVYAT
+127 AVYAT

-140 LTEDATLG
+140 LTEDETQG

-160 EVAHCDFLSC
+160 KVAHCDFLSC
-170 DARSKQKGSFEHP
+170 DARSEQKGSFENP
-183 FGNTADNEL
+183 FGNTTDNEL

-219 VKATLTL
+219 VQATVTL
-226 SDETDKFHVPKELTW
+226 NNENEKFHVPKKLTW
-241 SNLNEKNPDG
+241 SNLNEKNPDE

-260 KTSPLTDSLTFQ
+260 EYQELENGLTFQ
-272 DNTEDMIMV
+272 DNTDDMIMV

-294 PSDVTTT
+294 PSDATT
-301 AVAVDLSV
+301 AVDLSV
-309 TAEYSYRQDFSL
+309 TAEYSYRQDFSS
-321 PYDFTWSGTNL
+321 PYEFTWSGTNL
-332 PIKALDENGEETAN
+332 PIKAINDSGQATDEYITA
-346 SIREF
+346 F

-372 REVEWEDGGIHY
+372 KEVEWEDGGIHY

-391 NSSDDT
+391 T
-397 PSGT
+397 

>member
-1 MKRNIQYLLFLLL
+1 MKRNVRYLLFLLF

-44 GGSTYAA
+44 GGSTYAV
-51 GDEAAWVGEELPA
+51 GDEKAWVGEELPA
-64 KLFFWHEGDFKNET
+64 KLFFWHAADFKNET
-78 DKLLADNSGNKP
+78 DKLLAGNSGNKP

-108 DSRWLDTGHPYPE
+108 DSRWLDTGHPYPK
-121 NPDNTE
+121 NTDNTE

-140 LTEDATLG
+140 LKEDATSG
-148 FRKLTVTETDLQ
+148 FRTLTVTETDLQ
-160 EVAHCDFLSC
+160 KVAHCDFLSC
-170 DARSKQKGSFEHP
+170 DARSEQTGSFEHP
-183 FGNTADNEL
+183 FGNTKGNEL

-219 VKATLTL
+219 VQATLKL
-226 SDETDKFHVPKELTW
+226 NNENDKFHVPSVIEWKAPVSGVNTE
-241 SNLNEKNPDG
+241 
-251 TDKWGYQVT
+251 WGYQVT
-260 KTSPLTDSLTFQ
+260 EYQELENGLTFQ
-272 DNTEDMIMV
+272 DNTDDMIMV

-301 AVAVDLSV
+301 AVDLSV
-309 TAEYSYRQDFSL
+309 TAEYSYRQDFSS
-321 PYDFTWSGTNL
+321 PYEFTWSGTNL

-346 SIREF
+346 SITEF

-372 REVEWEDGGIHY
+372 KEVEWEDGGIHY

-391 NSSDDT
+391 T
-397 PSGT
+397 

>member
-44 GGSTYAA
+44 AGSTYAD
-51 GDEAAWVGEELPA
+51 GDGDAWRGEELPA
-64 KLFFWHEGDFKNET
+64 KLFFWHEADFSMLKTQQTTN
-78 DKLLADNSGNKP
+78 AP

-98 NDAITSFSFA
+98 NDAVTSFCFK

-121 NPDNTE
+121 NPDNKE
-127 AYVYAT
+127 AFVYAT

-140 LTEDATLG
+140 LTEDETLG
-148 FRKLTVTETDLQ
+148 FRKLTVAETDLQ
-160 EVAHCDFLSC
+160 KVAHCDFLSC
-170 DARSKQKGSFEHP
+170 DARSEQMGSFEKP

-206 RHETITGQVYVRK
+206 RHESITGQVYVRK
-219 VKATLTL
+219 VNAILTL
-226 SDETDKFHVPKELTW
+226 NNENGKNDKFHVPSVIEWEEAASGENT
-241 SNLNEKNPDG
+241 E
-251 TDKWGYQVT
+251 WGYQVT
-260 KTSPLTDSLTFQ
+260 AYQELKDGLTFK
-272 DNTEDMIMV
+272 DNTDDMIMV

-301 AVAVDLSV
+301 AVDLSV
-309 TAEYSYRQDFSL
+309 TAEYSYLQDFSST
-321 PYDFTWSGTNL
+321 YTFSWSGTNL
-332 PIKALDENGEETAN
+332 SIKEIDVSGKETA
-346 SIREF
+346 ITEF

-372 REVEWEDGGIHY
+372 KEVEWEDGGIHY
-384 VPVYPPG
+384 VPVYPP
-391 NSSDDT
+391 DDT